1 MIKIA
6 AYLLVGIGI
15 GVGFAYWQGAG
26 GTGDDLASGLAP
38 DDRAPIEQR
47 LSQLE
52 TSLALE
58 RFEREQLA
66 AELAA
71 LKDSYAAASSVD
83 DNAGGEPRNPRERLA
98 ALANSDDENNPIAE
112 RIRQR
117 FPDGIPQTAEEREQF
132 LRQRQIDRLVEA
144 GLTPERAQ
152 WILQREEAL
161 EMEVLKAR
169 YEATQNGA
177 PAEEV
182 GNLSASQMLRRELGD
197 SDYEKY
203 LQAQGRPTSVNV
215 RDVLSNSPAQ
225 AAGLQPGDEIVAYNG
240 ERVFDIN
247 ELNDLTYQAKPG
259 GTVALDVIRDG
270 QQMQVYVES
279 GPIGISGGGRPS
291 RRDFAGAGGFGG
303 RGGASRGP

>member
-15 GVGFAYWQGAG
+15 GLGFAYWQGKSA
-26 GTGDDLASGLAP
+26 TDDDFASGLAP
-38 DDRAPIEQR
+38 DDQAPVEQR
-47 LSQLE
+47 LSELE

-66 AELAA
+66 AELQA
-71 LKDSYAAASSVD
+71 LKDSYAAAPSTD
-83 DNAGGEPRNPRERLA
+83 DNAGDEPRNPRERLA
-98 ALANSDDENNPIAE
+98 ALANSDESNPLAE

-132 LRQRQIDRLVEA
+132 LRQRQLDRLVEA

-152 WILQREEAL
+152 WVLQREDAL

-177 PAEEV
+177 PAAEV
-182 GNLSASQMLRRELGD
+182 ANLSASQMLRKELGD

-259 GTVALDVIRDG
+259 ATVALDVIRDG
-270 QQMQVYVES
+270 QQMQVYVAS

-291 RRDFAGAGGFGG
+291 RRDFQGVGGFGG